1 MRICCWEVG
10 FRIVDVI
17 IIISDTVMK
26 KLSIKEKKRD
36 SNINSFSWLFQDVII
51 WRTRVTYS
59 WLIWADE
66 WTGSDSNGFIL
77 QEEGDESN
85 KYMDENDGSCGM
97 IIDSFS
103 FEFIAKIKSL
113 VQFQALFEMI
123 CISFFIKCPRKAF
136 RTDIN
141 DQLHLWLTRIDKR
154 IASYVT

>member
-1 MRICCWEVG
+1 
-10 FRIVDVI
+10 
-17 IIISDTVMK
+17 MK

-77 QEEGDESN
+77 QEEGDELN

-97 IIDSFS
+97 IFDSFS

-141 DQLHLWLTRIDKR
+141 DQLHLWVTCIDKR
-154 IASYVT
+154 IASFVT